1 MAYSPT
7 LSTRMWNCS
16 TVSCS
21 AVLLGN
27 FLDIGCDGKSRIR
40 FEAKRLLGSL
50 AKRFLHEIFRTLERH
65 FRAPVSA
72 KSFGDGKACCKNCAV
87 QRGLTARFTKDKGLI
102 ANCDQTE
109 SEVRNKKKD

>member
-40 FEAKRLLGSL
+40 FGAKRLLGSL

-65 FRAPVSA
+65 FRAPASA
-72 KSFGDGKACCKNCAV
+72 KSFGDGKACCKIV
-87 QRGLTARFTKDKGLI
+87 QSKGGLQRDSQKTK
-102 ANCDQTE
+102 
-109 SEVRNKKKD
+109 V